1 MNILIY
7 PRGLPQSLQRFFA
20 LTENFG
26 VLFVFSMSAFLAI
39 FLPYFNYALRNGM
52 PNSFKNSCAMFIV
65 RAVVQIV
72 TFKPYNF

>member
-20 LTENFG
+20 LVENFG

-39 FLPYFNYALRNGM
+39 FLPYYTMLYEMA
-52 PNSFKNSCAMFIV
+52 C
-65 RAVVQIV
+65 QIL
-72 TFKPYNF
+72 